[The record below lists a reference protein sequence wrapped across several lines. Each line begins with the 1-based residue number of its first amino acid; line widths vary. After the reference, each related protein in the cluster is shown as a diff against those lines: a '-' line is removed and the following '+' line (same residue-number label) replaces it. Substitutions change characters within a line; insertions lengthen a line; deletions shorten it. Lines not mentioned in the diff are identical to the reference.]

1 MNSISKSALESDSV
15 ISTQFI
21 QSGAFTWLNGPK
33 EINAAP
39 AIDIYSSS
47 NLHVYNARASRGEPR
62 KKESRAL
69 SIRMH
74 ILCGGERGSRGR
86 GCRLA
91 PTCPA

>member
-47 NLHVYNARASRGEPR
+47 NLHVDMRARAGESKEKKKAARSRSACISFVAG
-62 KKESRAL
+62 SVAA
-69 SIRMH
+69 
-74 ILCGGERGSRGR
+74 GGGGVV
-86 GCRLA
+86 
-91 PTCPA
+91 